1 MQNRFTMNLHN
12 LVSRIDFVDSGLK
25 SNANKAIN
33 QLLTVRNWLIG
44 YYIVV
49 YEQGGDDRAQYG
61 EKLLQTLSEK
71 LNRRGLSYR
80 NLRLFRQFCLDFPE
94 IWQLLTAKSPNF
106 SLPILQDIISVFK
119 NQTQTID
126 NQDFPNWQLPTANL
140 RLSAGNKKQ
149 TTDFSD
155 EKILLV
161 YKMIQSLSFT
171 HIVLLFPL
179 DDGLKRSFYIV
190 EAIKG
195 TWSVKELKRQ
205 INTLLFERSGLS
217 KKPEVLIERINEK
230 NQSQYSKGLV
240 KDIYTFEFLGL
251 PVKDAVE
258 ESELETALLDN
269 IREFIL
275 ELGNGFCLEARQ
287 KRILIGQ
294 KYYYI
299 DLVFYHRLLRC
310 HVLIELKI
318 NDFEHVNAGQLNTYL
333 NYYKKEVKQ
342 EFENDPI
349 GILLVTNKEDA
360 LVEFA
365 IAGMNQNLFISKYL
379 LKLPSKQK
387 LEQLIKS
394 KLNNL

>member
-1 MQNRFTMNLHN
+1 MNINSLI
-12 LVSRIDFVDSGLK
+12 SRIQFIDSGLK
-25 SNANKAIN
+25 SETNKAIN
-33 QLLTVRNWLIG
+33 QLLTIRNWIIG

-49 YEQGGDDRAQYG
+49 YEQGGENGAQYG

-71 LNRRGLSYR
+71 LNRKGLSYR
-80 NLRLFRQFCLDFPE
+80 NLRLFRQFYFCFPE
-94 IWQLLTAKSPNF
+94 IWQLLTAKSPKLA
-106 SLPILQDIISVFK
+106 LPILQSIISVFK
-119 NQTQTID
+119 NQEQID
-126 NQDFPNWQLPTANL
+126 GEQEFMNWQLPTANF
-140 RLSAGNKKQ
+140 SATAQNKKQ
-149 TTDFSD
+149 VIDFSD
-155 EKILLV
+155 EQIMIV

-171 HIVLLFPL
+171 HIALLFPL
-179 DDGLKRSFYIV
+179 DDELKRAFYIV

-217 KKPEVLIERINEK
+217 KNPEKLIESINEK
-230 NQSQYSKGLV
+230 SQTNYSQGLV

-251 PVKDAVE
+251 PIKDAVE

-269 IREFIL
+269 IHEFIL

-310 HVLIELKI
+310 HVLIELKV
-318 NDFEHVNAGQLNTYL
+318 NEFEFVNAGQLNTYL
-333 NYYKKEVKQ
+333 NYYKKVVKQ
-342 EFENDPI
+342 EFDNDPI

-365 IAGMNQNLFISKYL
+365 IAGMNQNLFVSKYL

-387 LEQLIKS
+387 LEQLIKN
-394 KLNNL
+394 KLKNI